1 MAVDVEPG
9 ASTFAFWPRARAWAA
24 HLFGYGGM
32 GLLPRDL
39 QSYFGELKHIYRL
52 TAEGRPETKP
62 IVTQQLLAIADEAAT
77 WGDLCALEKAY
88 AEILDEPDVL
98 AHLVTARDRFRQIV
112 GDRAYASY
120 LSAKSAPAN
129 TDTGVAAMRA
139 ELLALIDRL
148 NYLYTATPGKERIR
162 NRMSFWLSVVTI
174 GAVIVIANQLRY
186 MLRTPEATQG
196 SHTLFVAVLAGVLG
210 GFVSVQQRLQ
220 SATDVDPLFNRLQMS
235 SGFWNII
242 IVAPI
247 FGGIFA
253 AVLYTIFAAGAITG
267 TAFPVI
273 YAGQNPAVAG
283 GQGPVMNLETFLRS
297 AGPASGADLA
307 KLILWSFIAGFAE
320 RFVPDVLSRLASA
333 DTGQVKTQ

>member
-1 MAVDVEPG
+1 MAVEAEP
-9 ASTFAFWPRARAWAA
+9 AVSQRAAGWR
-24 HLFGYGGM
+24 LFGRAVGAGQ
-32 GLLPRDL
+32 LPDDL
-39 QSYFGELKHIYRL
+39 RSYFGELKRSYRL
-52 TAEGRPETKP
+52 SAAAHADRGVPAVVLE
-62 IVTQQLLAIADEAAT
+62 LLKISDADAT
-77 WGDLCALEKAY
+77 WGDLYALEKAC
-88 AEILDEPDVL
+88 ATILPDADVP
-98 AHLVTARDRFRQIV
+98 AHLATARDRFRQIV
-112 GDRAYASY
+112 GDRSYASY
-120 LSAKSAPAN
+120 LAASSADPAHSAS
-129 TDTGVAAMRA
+129 GVEAMRG

-174 GAVIVIANQLRY
+174 AAVLVIAAQLRAT
-186 MLRTPEATQG
+186 LRTHDVTEG
-196 SHTLFVAVLAGVLG
+196 SHTLLVAMLAGVLG

-253 AVLYTIFAAGAITG
+253 AVLYAIFAAGAITG

-273 YAGQNPAVAG
+273 YAGPSAVAG
-283 GQGPVMNLETFLRS
+283 HAAPAAINLETFLRA

-307 KLILWSFIAGFAE
+307 KLIVWSFIAGFAE

-333 DTGQVKTQ
+333 DSGQTKSQ